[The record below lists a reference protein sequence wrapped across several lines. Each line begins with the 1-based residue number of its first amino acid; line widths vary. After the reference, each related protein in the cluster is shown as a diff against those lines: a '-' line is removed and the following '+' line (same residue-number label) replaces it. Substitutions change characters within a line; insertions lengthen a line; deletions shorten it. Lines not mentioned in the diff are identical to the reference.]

1 MRQKNLQIINRCKT
15 INSSMKFSGNKNI
28 KLIKPSYSDTNT
40 NNIVNITVG
49 NKTLSFTLQQNKLSS
64 VLREVQGYDLFKQ
77 KLISIC
83 SEIESQSLNN
93 KVINRN
99 LTMESLPNNQIQK
112 SLSVNFNFVLNNN
125 LKINNNNIN
134 CILINENSKNDI
146 ITNVKSLGVRK
157 RKNSKFFSNSN
168 NNLNNQSN
176 KNSEI
181 FSPFLF
187 FNNKKEYMNNNSFN
201 NSSNIKIIDNDLLSN
216 ESILMPPYLICPICD
231 SRRPTNQI
239 LKLNCGHF
247 LCLNCA
253 KKFYEDQIEMGI
265 FQLKCPFNK
274 CSKIIQNYEI
284 LKNYISNTH
293 FSRIL
298 KPEKNDNLKNNLII
312 LVNKPGSSLSFNN
325 NTNGTVKTIID
336 CKNNS
341 SFSKNINKDK
351 YDNLINKY
359 AKTHVIEIKN
369 NLDDYIL
376 YNFFKDIVCP
386 CCHLPCLFGKISPRW
401 MKCLNCFKKICKF
414 CLKEVPNNPIEHFN
428 KLENNCCK
436 YYRFNSRK
444 KTQMKIKNFTTVK
457 YQVIYYIGTFV
468 ILIVFF
474 YRFFF
479 DTINKI
485 LKYQFYYP
493 KDEIKNEAGLI
504 NFTYTVLDKKK
515 KKSLM
520 ANIMCF
526 ILNIFCKIII
536 GIIISFGI
544 LVGYVYYPCFITVAE
559 IVCNYAK

>member
-1 MRQKNLQIINRCKT
+1 MYQNNFKIFSRCRTLNTNLKLFANQ
-15 INSSMKFSGNKNI
+15 NI
-28 KLIKPSYSDTNT
+28 KLIKPSYSE
-40 NNIVNITVG
+40 NNKNSLVSITVG
-49 NKTLSFTLQQNKLSS
+49 KKTLSFSLQQNKLNSA
-64 VLREVQGYDLFKQ
+64 LKGIHGYDVFKQ

-83 SEIESQSLNN
+83 SEIENQSLNN
-93 KVINRN
+93 KIINRN
-99 LTMESLPNNQIQK
+99 LTMECSSNNNKIKK
-112 SLSVNFNFVLNNN
+112 SFSVNFNSSLNKNIKSKDN
-125 LKINNNNIN
+125 KNIINYVCINNNNN
-134 CILINENSKNDI
+134 N
-146 ITNVKSLGVRK
+146 ITTNKKSLETNKYRK
-157 RKNSKFFSNSN
+157 LFLNSNIINKQTIKNSDT
-168 NNLNNQSN
+168 
-176 KNSEI
+176 I
-181 FSPFLF
+181 SPFLF
-187 FNNKKEYMNNNSFN
+187 FNSKKENTNNISFN
-201 NSSNIKIIDNDLLSN
+201 NSSNIKIMDHDFLNN
-216 ESILMPPYLICPICD
+216 ENIFMLPYLFCPICD
-231 SRRPTNQI
+231 VRRPTNQF

-247 LCLNCA
+247 LCFGCT
-253 KKFYEDQIEMGI
+253 KKYYEDQIEMGI
-265 FQLKCPFNK
+265 IQLKCPFNK
-274 CSKIIQNYEI
+274 CSKYLENYEI
-284 LKNYISNTH
+284 LKNHISNTH
-293 FSRIL
+293 LSRIL
-298 KPEKNDNLKNNLII
+298 KPEENDNSKNNLIV
-312 LVNKPGSSLSFNN
+312 LVNKPGLSFSFNN
-325 NTNGTVKTIID
+325 KTNCTVKTTIEG
-336 CKNNS
+336 KNNS
-341 SFSKNINKDK
+341 SFSKNIDKNK

-436 YYRFNSRK
+436 YYRFNSKK
-444 KTQMKIKNFTTVK
+444 KTQMKIKNFSTVK
-457 YQVIYYIGTFV
+457 YQIIYYIGTFV

-479 DTINKI
+479 DMINKI

-559 IVCNYAK
+559 IVCSYAK